1 MNEVKTTLKR
11 IAVYY
16 LLLAINILF
25 CANIVADVFP
35 TRNLS
40 TIYLLVLSVCL
51 VLYYAH
57 RVVPS
62 GYLSVM
68 VKALSVMAVLLIL
81 LRGIKYSAVPEI
93 GELARLSWYLYYVPI
108 LLIPLFLF
116 AISLLVSSKDNSR
129 LPRLWFVSF
138 ALTVALLVL
147 VLTNDLHQQAFVF
160 NPNFDNWD
168 NDYSYAWLFY
178 VVNAWQFALSFASII
193 ILIYKCRISSSKK
206 SAWIILIPF
215 AIGIVLYALLLTGAM
230 PKLNGANI
238 VEFPEAHI
246 FTAATVLECC
256 MTLGLIPT
264 NTDYGKMF
272 RSLSIAAQITD
283 KKGTPV
289 YASAKSSPLTSEQ
302 FAAESGTRIDE
313 HTVLYKMPIPGGFG
327 FWLDDMTNLDA
338 LNEELEEAK
347 NCLQEE
353 AELTRLQNELK
364 EKQTKI
370 EQRTRVYDAI
380 ARRTQKQSQDI
391 SLLAK
396 TARESTDKAVREECR
411 KHITLLGA
419 YIKRYAN
426 LTLLAEESDVIASG
440 ELGLAVSE
448 VLRYLNYSGKPGE
461 LMIDTDCLVSSEA
474 AIVAFEVFETLLED
488 NYVGLKGVFVN
499 LSDKEKVTFKMIF
512 EDLDEPISIFQTK
525 ELTDVGITYD
535 TAREDNVTYISLTL
549 PKGGEKL

>member
-1 MNEVKTTLKR
+1 
-11 IAVYY
+11 
-16 LLLAINILF
+16 
-25 CANIVADVFP
+25 
-35 TRNLS
+35 
-40 TIYLLVLSVCL
+40 
-51 VLYYAH
+51 
-57 RVVPS
+57 
-62 GYLSVM
+62 
-68 VKALSVMAVLLIL
+68 
-81 LRGIKYSAVPEI
+81 
-93 GELARLSWYLYYVPI
+93 
-108 LLIPLFLF
+108 
-116 AISLLVSSKDNSR
+116 
-129 LPRLWFVSF
+129 
-138 ALTVALLVL
+138 
-147 VLTNDLHQQAFVF
+147 
-160 NPNFDNWD
+160 
-168 NDYSYAWLFY
+168 
-178 VVNAWQFALSFASII
+178 
-193 ILIYKCRISSSKK
+193 
-206 SAWIILIPF
+206 
-215 AIGIVLYALLLTGAM
+215 
-230 PKLNGANI
+230 
-238 VEFPEAHI
+238 
-246 FTAATVLECC
+246 
-256 MTLGLIPT
+256 
-264 NTDYGKMF
+264 
-272 RSLSIAAQITD
+272 
-283 KKGTPV
+283 
-289 YASAKSSPLTSEQ
+289 
-302 FAAESGTRIDE
+302 
-313 HTVLYKMPIPGGFG
+313 MPIPGGFG

-440 ELGLAVSE
+440 ELGLAVRE
-448 VLRYLNYSGKPGE
+448 VLRYLNYCGKPGE
-461 LMIDTDCLVSSEA
+461 VMIDTDCLVSSEA
-474 AIVAFEVFETLLED
+474 AIAAFEVFETLLED

-499 LSDKEKVTFKMIF
+499 LSGKEKVTFKMIF

>member
-16 LLLAINILF
+16 LLLAINIIF

-57 RVVPS
+57 RVVPT
-62 GYLSVM
+62 GWLSVM
-68 VKALSVMAVLLIL
+68 MKALSVMAILLIL
-81 LRGIKYSAVPEI
+81 LRGIKYSAVSEI
-93 GELARLSWYLYYVPI
+93 SVLARLSWYLYYVPI

-116 AISLLVSSKDNSR
+116 AISLLISAKENSR
-129 LPRLWFVSF
+129 MPKLWFLPF
-138 ALTVALLVL
+138 ALTVTLLIL

-160 NPNFDNWD
+160 NRNFENWD
-168 NDYSYAWLFY
+168 NDYTYGWLFY
-178 VVNAWQFALSFASII
+178 VVHAWQFVLSLAAIM
-193 ILIYKCRISSSKK
+193 ILIYKCRISRSKK
-206 SAWIILIPF
+206 NVWIILLPF
-215 AIGIVLYALLLTGAM
+215 AMGIVLYVLLFTDTM
-230 PKLNGANI
+230 PKINGTHI

-264 NTDYGKMF
+264 NTDYGKIF
-272 RSLSIAAQITD
+272 RNLSISAQITD
-283 KKGTPV
+283 KQGTPV
-289 YASAKSSPLTSEQ
+289 YSSAQVSPLTSEQ
-302 FAAESGTRIDE
+302 IALESGSRIGE

-327 FWLDDMTNLDA
+327 FWQDDMTNLDR

-347 NCLQEE
+347 EGLREE
-353 AELTRLQNELK
+353 TELARLQNELK
-364 EKQTKI
+364 EKQAQI

-380 ARRTQKQSQDI
+380 ARRTQNQSQSI

-396 TARESTDKAVREECR
+396 TARATTDAAVREECR
-411 KHITLLGA
+411 RHITLLGA

-426 LTLLAEESDVIASG
+426 LTLLAEESDAITNG

-448 VLRYLNYSGKPGE
+448 VLRYLNYCGKPGE
-461 LMIDTDCLVSSEA
+461 LMVDTDRAVPSRA
-474 AIVAFEVFETLLED
+474 AIAVFEVFELLIED
-488 NYVGLKGVFVN
+488 NYASLKGVFVN
-499 LSDKEKVTFKMIF
+499 LSGDEQTTLKMIF
-512 EDLDEPISIFQTK
+512 ENLEKSLSGDMEKRLSDAGVTSE
-525 ELTDVGITYD
+525 EMH
-535 TAREDNVTYISLTL
+535 EDNVAYITLTL
-549 PKGGEKL
+549 PKGGERV

>member
-1 MNEVKTTLKR
+1 MTEVKTTLKR
-11 IAVYY
+11 MAVYY

-62 GYLSVM
+62 GWLSVM
-68 VKALSVMAVLLIL
+68 VQGLSAMAVLLIL
-81 LRGIKYSAVPEI
+81 LRGIKYSVVSEI
-93 GELARLSWYLYYVPI
+93 GVLARFSWYLYYVPI

-129 LPRLWFVSF
+129 MPKLWFIPF
-138 ALTVALLVL
+138 ALTAAFLVL
-147 VLTNDLHQQAFVF
+147 VLTNDLHGRAFVF
-160 NPNFDNWD
+160 HPGFEDWD
-168 NDYSYAWLFY
+168 GDYSYGWLFY

-193 ILIYKCRISSSKK
+193 TLIYKCRVSSSKK
-206 SAWIILIPF
+206 NAWIILIPF
-215 AIGIVLYALLLTGAM
+215 AIGIVLYALLLTDTM
-230 PKLNGANI
+230 PRINGTHV

-264 NTDYGKMF
+264 NTDYGKTF
-272 RSLSIAAQITD
+272 RNLSISAQITD

-289 YASAKSSPLTSEQ
+289 YASSQSVPLTSEQ
-302 FAAESGTRIDE
+302 FASESGTRIDE
-313 HTVLYKMPIPGGFG
+313 HIVLYKMPIPGGFG
-327 FWLDDMTNLDA
+327 FWQDEMTNLDL

-347 NCLQEE
+347 QGLREE

-364 EKQTKI
+364 EKKTKI
-370 EQRTRVYDAI
+370 EERTRVYDAI
-380 ARRTQKQSQDI
+380 ARRTQKQSQAI

-396 TARESTDKAVREECR
+396 TARTTTDAAVREECR

-426 LTLLAEESDVIASG
+426 LALLAEESDVISCG

-448 VLRYLNYSGKPGE
+448 VLRYLNYCGKPGE
-461 LMIDTDCLVSSEA
+461 LVVNTDCVVPSQVALA
-474 AIVAFEVFETLLED
+474 AFEAFETLLEE
-488 NYVGLKGVFVN
+488 NYAGLKGVFVN
-499 LSDKEKVTFKMIF
+499 LSGKEKAIFKMIF
-512 EDLDEPISIFQTK
+512 ENLDEPFKDTTK
-525 ELTDVGITYD
+525 GLSRAGIPYD
-535 TAREDNVTYISLTL
+535 AAQEDNVTYITLTL
-549 PKGGEKL
+549 PKGGEQR